1 MDENNKTLGYHRD
14 MAAAV
19 FGEESAA
26 VYFLDEQIA
35 THPRGRDEEVIV
47 AEHELIGLLIDI
59 EQREHA
65 TIH

>member
-1 MDENNKTLGYHRD
+1 MEKNKTLGYHRD
-14 MAAAV
+14 MAATV

-35 THPRGRDEEVIV
+35 SHPRGRDEEVIID
-47 AEHELIGLLIDI
+47 ESQLIGLLIDI
-59 EQREHA
+59 DQREHA